1 MIKIAPSILAADL
14 MNMKE
19 EIELV
24 DNYGAEYIHIDV
36 MDGQY
41 VENIAFGP
49 NIVNSLRPYTKKTLD
64 VHLMISPV
72 IKYIDD
78 FIKAGADIISFHPD
92 ADNKNKEIIKQIKSN
107 NCKVGIAVHPKINI
121 SDIEIFLDDIDCV
134 IVMTVVPGFGGQKF
148 MHSEVKKI
156 TELDNIKKQKN
167 LKFEIEVDGGIN
179 HETGKICRDKN
190 ANSIVIG
197 KKNQKIFNC
206 FLIPK
211 QVKNIET
218 NDKIK
223 AC

>member
-1 MIKIAPSILAADL
+1 MIKVAPSILAADL

-49 NIVNSLRPYTKKTLD
+49 NIVKSLRPITNKMLD
-64 VHLMISPV
+64 VHLMITPV
-72 IKYIDD
+72 AKYIDA

-92 ADNKNKEIIKQIKSN
+92 ADKNTQDIIKQIRSN

-121 SDIEIFLDDIDCV
+121 SDIEIFLNDIDCV

-156 TELDNIKKQKN
+156 TQLDNIKKQKN
-167 LKFEIEVDGGIN
+167 HKFEIEVDGGIN
-179 HETGKICRDKN
+179 YETGKICRDKN
-190 ANSIVIG
+190 ANVLVAGSYIFSSG
-197 KKNQKIFNC
+197 KENYKKMINS
-206 FLIPK
+206 LR
-211 QVKNIET
+211 
-218 NDKIK
+218 
-223 AC
+223 

>member
-41 VENIAFGP
+41 VDNIAFGP
-49 NIVNSLRPYTKKTLD
+49 NIVKSLRPITKKILD
-64 VHLMISPV
+64 VHLMITPV
-72 IKYIDD
+72 AKYIDS

-92 ADNKNKEIIKQIKSN
+92 ADKNTQDIIKQIKSN

-156 TELDNIKKQKN
+156 TELDYIKKQKN

-179 HETGKICRDKN
+179 HDTGKICRDKN
-190 ANSIVIG
+190 ANVLVAGSYIFSSG
-197 KKNQKIFNC
+197 KENYKKMINS
-206 FLIPK
+206 LR
-211 QVKNIET
+211 
-218 NDKIK
+218 
-223 AC
+223 

>member
-49 NIVNSLRPYTKKTLD
+49 NIVKSLRPITNKMLD
-64 VHLMISPV
+64 VHLMITPV
-72 IKYIDD
+72 AKYIDA
-78 FIKAGADIISFHPD
+78 FIEAGADIISFHPD
-92 ADNKNKEIIKQIKSN
+92 ADKNTQDIIKQIKSN
-107 NCKVGIAVHPKINI
+107 NCKVGIAVHPKIKI
-121 SDIEIFLDDIDCV
+121 SDIEIFLDNIDCV

-190 ANSIVIG
+190 ANVLIAGSYIFSSG
-197 KKNQKIFNC
+197 KENYKKMINS
-206 FLIPK
+206 LR
-211 QVKNIET
+211 
-218 NDKIK
+218 
-223 AC
+223 

>member
-19 EIELV
+19 EIELI
-24 DNYGAEYIHIDV
+24 DNYGSEYIHIDV

-49 NIVNSLRPYTKKTLD
+49 NIVKSIRPITNKMLD
-64 VHLMISPV
+64 VHLMITPV
-72 IKYIDD
+72 AKYIDA
-78 FIKAGADIISFHPD
+78 FIEAGADIISFHPD
-92 ADNKNKEIIKQIKSN
+92 ADKNTQDIIKQIKSN

-190 ANSIVIG
+190 ANVLIAGSYIFSSG
-197 KKNQKIFNC
+197 KENYKKMINS
-206 FLIPK
+206 LR
-211 QVKNIET
+211 
-218 NDKIK
+218 
-223 AC
+223 

>member
-49 NIVNSLRPYTKKTLD
+49 NIVKSLRPITKKILD
-64 VHLMISPV
+64 VHLMITPV
-72 IKYIDD
+72 AKYIDS

-92 ADNKNKEIIKQIKSN
+92 ADKNTQDIIKQIKSN

-121 SDIEIFLDDIDCV
+121 SDIEIFLDEIDCV

-179 HETGKICRDKN
+179 HETGKICREKN
-190 ANSIVIG
+190 ANILVAGSYIFSSG
-197 KKNQKIFNC
+197 KENYKKMINS
-206 FLIPK
+206 LR
-211 QVKNIET
+211 
-218 NDKIK
+218 
-223 AC
+223 

>member
-49 NIVNSLRPYTKKTLD
+49 NIVKSLRPITKKILD
-64 VHLMISPV
+64 VHLMITPV
-72 IKYIDD
+72 AKYIDS

-92 ADNKNKEIIKQIKSN
+92 ADKNTQDIIKQIKSN

-148 MHSEVKKI
+148 MHSEVQKI

-179 HETGKICRDKN
+179 HETGKICRENN
-190 ANSIVIG
+190 ANVLVAGSYIFSSG
-197 KKNQKIFNC
+197 KENYKKMINS
-206 FLIPK
+206 LR
-211 QVKNIET
+211 
-218 NDKIK
+218 
-223 AC
+223 

>member
-49 NIVNSLRPYTKKTLD
+49 NIVKSLRPITKKILD
-64 VHLMISPV
+64 VHLMITPV
-72 IKYIDD
+72 AKYIDA

-92 ADNKNKEIIKQIKSN
+92 ADKNTQDIIKQIKSN
-107 NCKVGIAVHPKINI
+107 NCKVGIAVHPKIKI
-121 SDIEIFLDDIDCV
+121 SDIEIFLDNIDCV

-167 LKFEIEVDGGIN
+167 LKFEIEVDGGVN

-190 ANSIVIG
+190 ANILVAGSYIFSSG
-197 KKNQKIFNC
+197 KENYKKMINS
-206 FLIPK
+206 LR
-211 QVKNIET
+211 
-218 NDKIK
+218 
-223 AC
+223 

>member
-49 NIVNSLRPYTKKTLD
+49 NIVKSLRPITKKILD
-64 VHLMISPV
+64 VHLMITPV
-72 IKYIDD
+72 AKYIDS

-92 ADNKNKEIIKQIKSN
+92 ADKNTQDIIKQIKSN

-121 SDIEIFLDDIDCV
+121 SDIEIFLDEIDCV

-190 ANSIVIG
+190 ANVLVAGSYIFSSG
-197 KKNQKIFNC
+197 KENYKKMINS
-206 FLIPK
+206 LR
-211 QVKNIET
+211 
-218 NDKIK
+218 
-223 AC
+223 

>member
-19 EIELV
+19 EIQLV
-24 DNYGAEYIHIDV
+24 DNFGAEYIHIDV

-49 NIVNSLRPYTKKTLD
+49 NIVKSLRPITKKILD
-64 VHLMISPV
+64 VHLMITPV
-72 IKYIDD
+72 SKYIDA

-92 ADNKNKEIIKQIKSN
+92 ADKNSKDIIKQIKFN

-148 MHSEVKKI
+148 MHTEVNKI
-156 TELDNIKKQKN
+156 IELNNIKKQKD

-190 ANSIVIG
+190 ANVLVAGSYIFSSG
-197 KKNQKIFNC
+197 KENYKKMINS
-206 FLIPK
+206 LR
-211 QVKNIET
+211 
-218 NDKIK
+218 
-223 AC
+223 

>member
-49 NIVNSLRPYTKKTLD
+49 NIVKSIRPLTKKVLD
-64 VHLMISPV
+64 VHLMITPV
-72 IKYIDD
+72 AKYIDA
-78 FIKAGADIISFHPD
+78 FIRGGADIISFHPD
-92 ADNKNKEIIKQIKSN
+92 ADKNTQDIIKQIRSN
-107 NCKVGIAVHPKINI
+107 NCKVGIAVHPKIKI

-179 HETGKICRDKN
+179 HETGKICREKN
-190 ANSIVIG
+190 ANVLVAGSYIFSSG
-197 KKNQKIFNC
+197 KENYKKMINS
-206 FLIPK
+206 LR
-211 QVKNIET
+211 
-218 NDKIK
+218 
-223 AC
+223 

>member
-49 NIVNSLRPYTKKTLD
+49 NIVKSIRPLTKKVLD
-64 VHLMISPV
+64 VHLMITPV
-72 IKYIDD
+72 AKYIDA

-92 ADNKNKEIIKQIKSN
+92 ADKNNQDIIKQIRSN
-107 NCKVGIAVHPKINI
+107 NCKVGIAIHPKIKI
-121 SDIEIFLDDIDCV
+121 SDIEIFLDAIDCV

-190 ANSIVIG
+190 ANVLIAGSYIFSSG
-197 KKNQKIFNC
+197 KENYKKMINS
-206 FLIPK
+206 LR
-211 QVKNIET
+211 
-218 NDKIK
+218 
-223 AC
+223 

>member
-49 NIVNSLRPYTKKTLD
+49 NIVKSLRPITKKILD
-64 VHLMISPV
+64 VHLMITPV
-72 IKYIDD
+72 AKYIDA
-78 FIKAGADIISFHPD
+78 FIEAGADIISFHPY
-92 ADNKNKEIIKQIKSN
+92 ADKNTQDIIKQIKSN
-107 NCKVGIAVHPKINI
+107 NCKIGIAVHPKINI
-121 SDIEIFLDDIDCV
+121 RDIEIFLDDIDCV
-134 IVMTVVPGFGGQKF
+134 VVMTVVPGFGGQKF

-179 HETGKICRDKN
+179 HETGKICREKN
-190 ANSIVIG
+190 ANVLVAGSYIFSSG
-197 KKNQKIFNC
+197 KENYKKMINS
-206 FLIPK
+206 LR
-211 QVKNIET
+211 
-218 NDKIK
+218 
-223 AC
+223 

>member
-19 EIELV
+19 EIELI
-24 DNYGAEYIHIDV
+24 DNYGSEYIHIDV

-49 NIVNSLRPYTKKTLD
+49 NIVKSLRPITKKILD
-64 VHLMISPV
+64 VHLMITPV
-72 IKYIDD
+72 AKYIDA
-78 FIKAGADIISFHPD
+78 FIEAGADIISFHPD
-92 ADNKNKEIIKQIKSN
+92 ADKNTQDIIKQIKSN
-107 NCKVGIAVHPKINI
+107 NCKIGIAVHPKINI

-179 HETGKICRDKN
+179 HETAKICRDKN
-190 ANSIVIG
+190 ANVLVAGSYIFSNG
-197 KKNQKIFNC
+197 KENYEKMINS
-206 FLIPK
+206 LR
-211 QVKNIET
+211 
-218 NDKIK
+218 
-223 AC
+223 

>member
-49 NIVNSLRPYTKKTLD
+49 NIVKSIRPLTKKVLD
-64 VHLMISPV
+64 VHLMITPV
-72 IKYIDD
+72 ARYIDA
-78 FIKAGADIISFHPD
+78 FIKGGADIISFHPD
-92 ADNKNKEIIKQIKSN
+92 ADKNTQDIIKQIRSN
-107 NCKVGIAVHPKINI
+107 NCKVGIAVHPKIKI

-190 ANSIVIG
+190 ANVLVAGSYIFSSG
-197 KKNQKIFNC
+197 KENYKKMINS
-206 FLIPK
+206 
-211 QVKNIET
+211 
-218 NDKIK
+218 
-223 AC
+223 

>member
-49 NIVNSLRPYTKKTLD
+49 NIVKSLRPITKKILD
-64 VHLMISPV
+64 VHLMITPV
-72 IKYIDD
+72 AKYIDA

-92 ADNKNKEIIKQIKSN
+92 ADKNTQDIIKQIKSN

-148 MHSEVKKI
+148 MYSEVKKI

-167 LKFEIEVDGGIN
+167 LKFEIEVDGGVN

-190 ANSIVIG
+190 ANILVAGSYIFSSG
-197 KKNQKIFNC
+197 KENYKKMINS
-206 FLIPK
+206 LR
-211 QVKNIET
+211 
-218 NDKIK
+218 
-223 AC
+223 

>member
-49 NIVNSLRPYTKKTLD
+49 NIVKSIRPLTKKVLD
-64 VHLMISPV
+64 VHLMITPV
-72 IKYIDD
+72 AKYIDA

-92 ADNKNKEIIKQIKSN
+92 ADKNTQDIIKQIRSN
-107 NCKVGIAVHPKINI
+107 NCKVGIAVHPKIKI

-179 HETGKICRDKN
+179 HESGKICRDKN
-190 ANSIVIG
+190 ANILVAGSYIFSSG
-197 KKNQKIFNC
+197 KENYKKMINS
-206 FLIPK
+206 LR
-211 QVKNIET
+211 
-218 NDKIK
+218 
-223 AC
+223 

>member
-49 NIVNSLRPYTKKTLD
+49 NIVKSIRPLTKKVLD
-64 VHLMISPV
+64 VHLMITPV
-72 IKYIDD
+72 AKYIDA

-92 ADNKNKEIIKQIKSN
+92 ADKNTQDIIKQIKSN
-107 NCKVGIAVHPKINI
+107 NCKVGIAVHPKIKI
-121 SDIEIFLDDIDCV
+121 SDIEIFLDYIDCV

-179 HETGKICRDKN
+179 YETGKICKDKN
-190 ANSIVIG
+190 ANILVAGSYIFSSG
-197 KKNQKIFNC
+197 KENYKKMINS
-206 FLIPK
+206 LR
-211 QVKNIET
+211 
-218 NDKIK
+218 
-223 AC
+223 

>member
-49 NIVNSLRPYTKKTLD
+49 NIVKSLRPITKKILD
-64 VHLMISPV
+64 VHLMITPV
-72 IKYIDD
+72 AKYIDA
-78 FIKAGADIISFHPD
+78 FIEAGADIISFHPD
-92 ADNKNKEIIKQIKSN
+92 ADKNTQDIIKQIKSN
-107 NCKVGIAVHPKINI
+107 NCKVGIAVHPKIKI
-121 SDIEIFLDDIDCV
+121 SDIEIFLDYIDCV

-156 TELDNIKKQKN
+156 AELDNIKKQKN

-179 HETGKICRDKN
+179 HETGKICREKN
-190 ANSIVIG
+190 ANVLVAGSYIFSSG
-197 KKNQKIFNC
+197 KENYKKMINS
-206 FLIPK
+206 LR
-211 QVKNIET
+211 
-218 NDKIK
+218 
-223 AC
+223 

>member
-49 NIVNSLRPYTKKTLD
+49 NIVKSLRPITKKILD
-64 VHLMISPV
+64 VHLMITPV
-72 IKYIDD
+72 AKYIDA
-78 FIKAGADIISFHPD
+78 FINAGADIISFHPD
-92 ADNKNKEIIKQIKSN
+92 ADKNTQDIIKQIRSN
-107 NCKVGIAVHPKINI
+107 KCKVGIAVHPKIKI

-179 HETGKICRDKN
+179 HETGKICREKN
-190 ANSIVIG
+190 ANVLVAGSYIFSSG
-197 KKNQKIFNC
+197 KENYKKMINS
-206 FLIPK
+206 LR
-211 QVKNIET
+211 
-218 NDKIK
+218 
-223 AC
+223 

>member
-49 NIVNSLRPYTKKTLD
+49 NIVKSLRPITKKILD
-64 VHLMISPV
+64 VHLMIMPV
-72 IKYIDD
+72 AKYIDA

-92 ADNKNKEIIKQIKSN
+92 ADKNTQDIIEQIKSN
-107 NCKVGIAVHPKINI
+107 NCKAGIAVHPKINI
-121 SDIEIFLDDIDCV
+121 SDIEIFLDNIDCV

-148 MHSEVKKI
+148 MHSEVNKI
-156 TELDNIKKQKN
+156 IELNNIKKQKN

-179 HETGKICRDKN
+179 YETGKICRDKN
-190 ANSIVIG
+190 ANILVAGSYIFSSG
-197 KKNQKIFNC
+197 KENYKKMINS
-206 FLIPK
+206 LR
-211 QVKNIET
+211 
-218 NDKIK
+218 
-223 AC
+223 

>member
-36 MDGQY
+36 IDGQY

-49 NIVNSLRPYTKKTLD
+49 NIVKSIRPLTKKVLD
-64 VHLMISPV
+64 VHLMITPV
-72 IKYIDD
+72 AKYIDA
-78 FIKAGADIISFHPD
+78 FIRGGADIISFHPD
-92 ADNKNKEIIKQIKSN
+92 ADKNTQDIIKQIRSN
-107 NCKVGIAVHPKINI
+107 NCKVGIAVHPKIKI

-156 TELDNIKKQKN
+156 SELDNIKKQKN

-190 ANSIVIG
+190 ANILVAGSYIFSSG
-197 KKNQKIFNC
+197 KENYKKMINS
-206 FLIPK
+206 LR
-211 QVKNIET
+211 
-218 NDKIK
+218 
-223 AC
+223 

>member
-49 NIVNSLRPYTKKTLD
+49 NIVKSIRPLTKKVLD
-64 VHLMISPV
+64 VHLMITPV
-72 IKYIDD
+72 AKYIDA

-92 ADNKNKEIIKQIKSN
+92 ADKNTQDVIKQIRFN
-107 NCKVGIAVHPKINI
+107 NCKVGIAVHPKIKI

-148 MHSEVKKI
+148 MHSEVQKI

-179 HETGKICRDKN
+179 HETGKICREKN
-190 ANSIVIG
+190 ANVLVAGSYIFSSG
-197 KKNQKIFNC
+197 KENYKKMIHS
-206 FLIPK
+206 LR
-211 QVKNIET
+211 
-218 NDKIK
+218 
-223 AC
+223 